1 IPWNSYK
8 FLEDLVREVSMRKT
22 GLLARLKTT
31 PTELNE
37 IVVKNNLE
45 SVKIKTENIKI
56 ECPIHG
62 EFKKRYVDLYEG
74 QWCRQCAHEE
84 MSHSYGKIKEKGE
97 EFGYFLK
104 DDKDIFEEK
113 RKSQKKAPS
122 NTILEYICI
131 EGHKNYK
138 SLHDILTAARD
149 GRYGCKKCYRLSIM
163 VTYEE
168 FQRGVYESG
177 FKTEITKSKF
187 SQIKEHCIKNNMIL
201 THDVYFNITCSEE
214 HIFPAFYVSITS
226 RNGIKCPYCG
236 MSALQKRIH
245 LYMESALKVPFES
258 EVDLRRIIST
268 ETRYLKMDG
277 YTEIFLGGRP
287 IKVIFEAM
295 GEQHRFFV
303 EAFHKSLKD
312 FENQKR
318 RDNYLRNECRDAG
331 IILIEFWYDDE
342 VKHYKKLLLEQ
353 FYRQTKDLGIFEDGY
368 YLKRIPHYTPRL
380 LHNKFLG
387 AIQNVQK
394 QIKDF

>member
-1 IPWNSYK
+1 MSQRNDVMIDGVWYKSAKNLNCKRKILVNVAKNRFWTIADTSTLVSNTALFKKMITWINEKIITYKSSGKVAFRRENRIGRNQRQTSYISESQEFAKKININRVTVQQWIRQYVIAVNGLESGGDLHEKVFSSNPQRKKIPWNSYK

-187 SQIKEHCIKNNMIL
+187 SQIKEHCIKNNMI
-201 THDVYFNITCSEE
+201 
-214 HIFPAFYVSITS
+214 
-226 RNGIKCPYCG
+226 
-236 MSALQKRIH
+236 
-245 LYMESALKVPFES
+245 
-258 EVDLRRIIST
+258 
-268 ETRYLKMDG
+268 
-277 YTEIFLGGRP
+277 FLGIYGFIRKGTNP
-287 IKVIFEAM
+287 NPV
-295 GEQHRFFV
+295 
-303 EAFHKSLKD
+303 KS
-312 FENQKR
+312 
-318 RDNYLRNECRDAG
+318 
-331 IILIEFWYDDE
+331 
-342 VKHYKKLLLEQ
+342 
-353 FYRQTKDLGIFEDGY
+353 
-368 YLKRIPHYTPRL
+368 
-380 LHNKFLG
+380 
-387 AIQNVQK
+387 
-394 QIKDF
+394 